1 MKHVQHT
8 EALSAINRKVIADGE
23 TLPAVKL
30 RDGSTVQTGTV
41 ATMLVNIAAYNR
53 GERGEVENQLELAVP
68 TLFKVGLFDLF
79 PPEEWTRGDNPGRKL
94 VGELA
99 GRWLAGPTEN
109 TSA

>member
-41 ATMLVNIAAYNR
+41 AAMLVNIAAYNQ
-53 GERGEVENQLELAVP
+53 GERGEVERQLELAVP

-79 PPEEWTRGDNPGRKL
+79 PPEEWIRAGNSGRQL
-94 VGELA
+94 VGEMASRWQA
-99 GRWLAGPTEN
+99 GQSNN
-109 TSA
+109 T

>member
-1 MKHVQHT
+1 MSHVQHT

-41 ATMLVNIAAYNR
+41 AAMLVNIAAYNQ
-53 GERGEVENQLELAVP
+53 GQRGEVERQLELSVP

-79 PPEEWTRGDNPGRKL
+79 PIEEWARGDNPGRRL

-99 GRWLAGPTEN
+99 RRWQADQVGN
-109 TSA
+109 T

>member
-30 RDGSTVQTGTV
+30 RDGSTVQTGTI
-41 ATMLVNIAAYNR
+41 AAMLVNIAAYNQ
-53 GERGEVENQLELAVP
+53 GERGEVERQLELAVP

-79 PPEEWTRGDNPGRKL
+79 PPEEWLRAGNPGRQL
-94 VGELA
+94 VGEMASRWQA
-99 GRWLAGPTEN
+99 GQSDN
-109 TSA
+109 T